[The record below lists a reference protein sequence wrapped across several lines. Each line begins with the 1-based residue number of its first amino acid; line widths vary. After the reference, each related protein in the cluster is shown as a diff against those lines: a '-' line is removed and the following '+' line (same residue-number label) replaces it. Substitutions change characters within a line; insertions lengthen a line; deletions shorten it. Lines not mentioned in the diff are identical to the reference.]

1 MFAFID
7 KGVATRVP
15 WVHIYWSWTKERGG
29 GERRRGREGG
39 TAREGGGEKEREE
52 VSVLR

>member
-29 GERRRGREGG
+29 GRGRYSE
-39 TAREGGGEKEREE
+39 REGGGEKDREE
-52 VSVLR
+52 VSVLQ